1 MTIRALQAQ
10 CGASNFASVRIT
22 RCRPASETTVNVLES
37 LVQIMVV
44 VVGTAL
50 PIIGTIWL
58 VAGRGPGREGF
69 SGTGLFS

>member
-1 MTIRALQAQ
+1 
-10 CGASNFASVRIT
+10 
-22 RCRPASETTVNVLES
+22 VNVLES

-44 VVGTAL
+44 SAGTAL